1 MRVVWRRG
9 AVRLMLVSAIAWAM
23 PVLVALAFHLWSCN
37 SVAFLSDDDIEI
49 DWSDFPTGLE
59 EEPGLSLALVEA
71 PVDVIDW
78 DALHIIDLQDEEGNV
93 EIVDENQMYDLL
105 GLRAEDEAAE
115 KASEAA
121 KEASDDAG
129 GDTKELP
136 STVKRTPPKK
146 LTPRKLKIK

>member
-37 SVAFLSDDDIEI
+37 SVAFLSGQMTT
-49 DWSDFPTGLE
+49 SKSTG
-59 EEPGLSLALVEA
+59 
-71 PVDVIDW
+71 VISPP
-78 DALHIIDLQDEEGNV
+78 EGNV